1 MKILLFLN
9 KSSFLSLSFILICVT
24 SFSQK
29 DLSETRELDEVYYEN
44 NYQAKYNRQLRRV
57 RRVYPLALKAAE
69 LINEIDSELQ
79 NEDSNRNRKKIAKKY
94 QKELKSNYVYAIKD
108 LYIEEGKLLMK
119 LIHRET
125 GMTTAQIIAKYKGR
139 FKSELYDQM
148 GKIWD
153 QDLDATFDPTGKDW
167 LTEIV
172 IRDVLSKEVSFEPE
186 AKKLTKEEYK
196 LSIQEYKASKK
207 AARKLM
213 REKRRAASEVEKKE
227 D

>member
-1 MKILLFLN
+1 
-9 KSSFLSLSFILICVT
+9 LICVT

-29 DLSETRELDEVYYEN
+29 DESETRELDEVYYEN

-69 LINEIDSELQ
+69 LINEIDSQLE
-79 NEDSNRNRKKIAKKY
+79 NEDSNRKKKKIAKKY

-153 QDLDATFDPTGKDW
+153 QDLDATYDPKGKDW

-213 REKRRAASEVEKKE
+213 REKRRAASDAEKKE

>member
-1 MKILLFLN
+1 
-9 KSSFLSLSFILICVT
+9 LICVT

-69 LINEIDSELQ
+69 LINEIDAELQ
-79 NEDSNRNRKKIAKKY
+79 NEDSNRKKKKIAKKY

-153 QDLDATFDPTGKDW
+153 QDLDATYDPTGKDW

-196 LSIQEYKASKK
+196 LSIQEYKVSKK

>member
-1 MKILLFLN
+1 MIW
-9 KSSFLSLSFILICVT
+9 VT

-29 DLSETRELDEVYYEN
+29 DESETRELDEVYYEN

-69 LINEIDSELQ
+69 LINEIDLQ
-79 NEDSNRNRKKIAKKY
+79 LENEDSNRKKKKITKKY
-94 QKELKSNYVYAIKD
+94 QKELKSNYVFAIKD

-153 QDLDATFDPTGKDW
+153 QDLDATYDPTGKDW

-213 REKRRAASEVEKKE
+213 REKRRAASDAEKKE

>member
-1 MKILLFLN
+1 
-9 KSSFLSLSFILICVT
+9 LICVT

-69 LINEIDSELQ
+69 LINEIDTELQ
-79 NEDSNRNRKKIAKKY
+79 NEDSNRKRKKIAKKY

-125 GMTTAQIIAKYKGR
+125 GMSTAQIIAKYKGR

-153 QDLDATFDPTGKDW
+153 QDLDATYDPTGKDW

>member
-1 MKILLFLN
+1 M
-9 KSSFLSLSFILICVT
+9 ICVT

-125 GMTTAQIIAKYKGR
+125 GMSTAQIIAKYKGR

-153 QDLDATFDPTGKDW
+153 QDLDATYDPTGKDW

-213 REKRRAASEVEKKE
+213 REKRRAASEVEKK
-227 D
+227 

>member
-1 MKILLFLN
+1 M
-9 KSSFLSLSFILICVT
+9 ICVT

-69 LINEIDSELQ
+69 LINEIDTELQ
-79 NEDSNRNRKKIAKKY
+79 NEDSNRKRKKIAKKY

-125 GMTTAQIIAKYKGR
+125 GMSTAQIIAKYKGR

-153 QDLDATFDPTGKDW
+153 QDLDATYDPTGKDW

>member
-1 MKILLFLN
+1 
-9 KSSFLSLSFILICVT
+9 LIWVT

-29 DLSETRELDEVYYEN
+29 DESETRELDEVYYEN

-69 LINEIDSELQ
+69 LINEIDLQ
-79 NEDSNRNRKKIAKKY
+79 LENEDSNRKKKKITKKY
-94 QKELKSNYVYAIKD
+94 QKELKSNYVFAIKD

-153 QDLDATFDPTGKDW
+153 QDLDATYDPTGKDW

-213 REKRRAASEVEKKE
+213 REKRRAASDAEKKE

>member
-1 MKILLFLN
+1 M
-9 KSSFLSLSFILICVT
+9 ICVT

-29 DLSETRELDEVYYEN
+29 DESETRELDEVYYEN

-69 LINEIDSELQ
+69 LINEIDSQLE
-79 NEDSNRNRKKIAKKY
+79 NEDSNRKKKKITKKY

-153 QDLDATFDPTGKDW
+153 QDLDATYDPKGKDW

-213 REKRRAASEVEKKE
+213 REKRRAASDAEKKE

>member
-1 MKILLFLN
+1 M
-9 KSSFLSLSFILICVT
+9 ICVT
-24 SFSQK
+24 LFSQK
-29 DLSETRELDEVYYEN
+29 DLSETHELDEVYYEN

-69 LINEIDSELQ
+69 LIHEIDTELE
-79 NEDSNRNRKKIAKKY
+79 NEDSYFKKKKIAKKY
-94 QKELKSNYVYAIKD
+94 HKELKSNYVYAIKD

-119 LIHRET
+119 LINRET

-139 FKSELYDQM
+139 IRSELYDQL

-153 QDLDATFDPTGKDW
+153 QDLDATYDPTGKDW

-172 IRDVLSKEVSFEPE
+172 IRDVLSKEVNFEPE
-186 AKKLTKEEYK
+186 AKKMTKEEYK

-207 AARKLM
+207 AARRMM

>member
-1 MKILLFLN
+1 M
-9 KSSFLSLSFILICVT
+9 ICVT